1 MSVITKIVLASDS
14 PRRAELLA
22 QIGVRFEVMRPEID
36 ESPLSNES
44 AIPYVERMSHS
55 KYHSIRSLE
64 GERRIPEECIV
75 LCADTIVVLDTEI
88 LGKPKSKE
96 DGIQM
101 LEDMSGKVHKV
112 ITSVTIGQYLQENS
126 FFVETIVKFRI
137 LKREECVAYWL
148 TGEPQDK
155 AGGYA
160 IQGIGS
166 IFVEKISGSYSNVV
180 GLPLMETSQALEGF
194 GLSML
199 QASVAC

>member
-1 MSVITKIVLASDS
+1 
-14 PRRAELLA
+14 
-22 QIGVRFEVMRPEID
+22 
-36 ESPLSNES
+36 
-44 AIPYVERMSHS
+44 
-55 KYHSIRSLE
+55 
-64 GERRIPEECIV
+64 
-75 LCADTIVVLDTEI
+75 